1 MFNICAPTIMY
12 IIFSITQILIDIY
25 NGSYSNIV
33 QKSIVTIMVSLLL
46 NILCDKGF
54 SIVAWL
60 IVFIPFL
67 LMTFLVAIIL
77 YVFGLDIASGNTDYK
92 CDNID
97 SSVEDIKTDKYGN
110 ILIYDPEYNKK
121 VGPVYYKYPNIIV
134 PNPHKNDDIL
144 EKKYDNIFSY
154 SSSPAY
160 QS

>member
-1 MFNICAPTIMY
+1 MINICAPTIMY

-97 SSVEDIKTDKYGN
+97 SSIEDIKTDKYGN

-134 PNPHKNDDIL
+134 PNPYKNDDIL

>member
-1 MFNICAPTIMY
+1 MINICAPTIMY

-25 NGSYSNIV
+25 NGTYSNIV

-54 SIVAWL
+54 RIVAWL

-67 LMTFLVAIIL
+67 LMTFLVTIIL

-97 SSVEDIKTDKYGN
+97 SSVEDIKTDQYGN

-121 VGPVYYKYPNIIV
+121 IGPVYYKYPNIIV
-134 PNPHKNDDIL
+134 PNPNKNDDIL
-144 EKKYDNIFSY
+144 ENKYDNIFSY

>member
-25 NGSYSNIV
+25 NGSYSNII
-33 QKSIVTIMVSLLL
+33 QKSIITIMVSLLL

-54 SIVAWL
+54 IIVAWL
-60 IVFIPFL
+60 IVFIPFI
-67 LMTFLVAIIL
+67 LMTFLVAIVL
-77 YVFGLDIASGNTDYK
+77 YVFGLDIASGNTNYK

-97 SSVEDIKTDKYGN
+97 SSIEDIKTDQYGN

-121 VGPVYYKYPNIIV
+121 IDPVYYKYPNIIV

-144 EKKYDNIFSY
+144 EKKYDNIFTY